1 MSICLQ
7 SCSISL
13 VFFVSMIYFTIFKME
28 EKTEKLRHFE
38 NLLSISQKET
48 YEKIKNERMSIYFTG
63 YTLGFFFSLV
73 LILYYRN
80 VSKTKL
86 SKINIL
92 CLVFSVSFITNYFY
106 YMLSPKT
113 TYMLLHLNT
122 KEQTKAWLE
131 IYKSMQYNYHMGF
144 VLGIIALLFLTHG
157 TC

>member
-1 MSICLQ
+1 
-7 SCSISL
+7 
-13 VFFVSMIYFTIFKME
+13 ME

-48 YEKIKNERMSIYFTG
+48 YEKIKNERMTIYFTG